1 MTIQTK
7 QEDNKFVL
15 LIEGRID
22 SNSSTQLQDSVLLA
36 FDSSNHIVLD
46 FKDVAYISSAGLRVL
61 LLGQKKAGALKS
73 TMELTNVS
81 EVVMQVLDTVGF
93 SKILTII

>member
-7 QEDNKFVL
+7 QEENKFVL

-22 SNSSTQLQDSVLLA
+22 SNSSTQLQEAVLQA
-36 FDSSNHIVLD
+36 YETSNYIVLD

-61 LLGQKKAGALKS
+61 LLGQKKAGSLKA
-73 TMELTNVS
+73 TMELINVS
-81 EVVMQVLDTVGF
+81 EVVMQVLETVGF
-93 SKILTII
+93 AKILTIK